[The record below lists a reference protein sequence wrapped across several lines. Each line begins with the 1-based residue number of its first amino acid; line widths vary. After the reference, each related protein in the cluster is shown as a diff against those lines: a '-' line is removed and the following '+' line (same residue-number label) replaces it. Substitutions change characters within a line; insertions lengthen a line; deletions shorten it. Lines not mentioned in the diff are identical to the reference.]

1 MKKFYFCSLIC
12 VLSISL
18 FTACG
23 STKPDYEKDVV
34 AVLSFTDEIKAT
46 DIEDTK
52 AYGQAIETSLSKLD
66 MQTKEGKKLKKD
78 FAKMGEI
85 MTSMSD
91 AMDNNEFDE
100 VENQSEELDK
110 LKVKIQEDSEK
121 LGKAAEKTGVSKQ
134 ILEVIGQ

>member
-1 MKKFYFCSLIC
+1 MKKFYFCSLIFIFS
-12 VLSISL
+12 VLA

-52 AYGQAIETSLSKLD
+52 AYGQAIEASLSKLD

-110 LKVKIQEDSEK
+110 LKVKIQKDSEK